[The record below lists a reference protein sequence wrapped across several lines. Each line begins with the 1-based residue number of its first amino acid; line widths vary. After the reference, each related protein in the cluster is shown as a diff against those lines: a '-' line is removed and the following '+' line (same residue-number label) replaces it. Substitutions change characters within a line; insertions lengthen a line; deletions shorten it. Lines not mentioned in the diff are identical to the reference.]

1 MRDMFKGKRE
11 MKVKMKVKVKVKAI
25 VKALQ
30 GQEQVY

>member
-1 MRDMFKGKRE
+1 MFKGERE
-11 MKVKMKVKVKVKAI
+11 MKVKMKVKVKAI

>member
-1 MRDMFKGKRE
+1 MRDMFKGERE
-11 MKVKMKVKVKVKAI
+11 MKVKVKVKVKAI

>member
-1 MRDMFKGKRE
+1 MRDMFKGERE
-11 MKVKMKVKVKVKAI
+11 MKVKVKVKEI

>member
-1 MRDMFKGKRE
+1 MRDMFKGERE
-11 MKVKMKVKVKVKAI
+11 MKVKMKVKVKAI